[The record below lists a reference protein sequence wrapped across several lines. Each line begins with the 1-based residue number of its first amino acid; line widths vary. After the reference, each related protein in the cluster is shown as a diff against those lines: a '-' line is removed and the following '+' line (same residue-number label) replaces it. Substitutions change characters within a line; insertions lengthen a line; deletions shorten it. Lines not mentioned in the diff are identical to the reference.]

1 MKREEK
7 EKILETI
14 RKEHGIA
21 IDKNDP
27 LFALITANEIML
39 ERQIKEQAQQFKE
52 QLIDMEMVTT
62 RYLTQSKELLEK
74 KLTKILKEAK
84 TQLDENNKQTRAEI
98 KEKNR
103 NHLTHPTLFVITGII
118 IGYTI
123 ALFIL

>member
-84 TQLDENNKQTRAEI
+84 TQLDENNKQTRVEI